1 MTNIFKVLLNKFK
14 NKTPKKTNETIKKTQ
29 IGFIGKTKTVEIIDN
44 QDVVDLVTAS
54 YGQITNETDD
64 KLNKLKA
71 YSDGED
77 AKNKRELNQTISD
90 NKQELDAI
98 DADLDKRIKQNQI
111 QINQVNQTA
120 NTANNNANTANQN
133 ANNALNVANRADNKA
148 DNATNTAN
156 GVQTKLNRHLSFPR
170 WDGVPFI
177 FRKELVVQNNFFTG
191 FKLMATTDVHIL
203 TSRRALDITI
213 DPDELDKAYEYLTYH
228 REGTTLTFPCRI
240 FIAGFNARKGNKFT
254 QALGGLPYDLRIDL
268 QPKNNPFTFQIP
280 KTMFV
285 YDVNWGVGNEN
296 TQLTIMV
303 GIVRW

>member
-14 NKTPKKTNETIKKTQ
+14 TKPTKKTNETIKKTQ

-90 NKQELDAI
+90 NKQELDAV
-98 DADLDKRIKQNQI
+98 DGDLDRKIQQNTT

-120 NTANNNANTANQN
+120 NQANNNANAANQN
-133 ANNALNVANRADNKA
+133 ANNALNVANRADTKA
-148 DNATNTAN
+148 DNATNVANNVNTAFN
-156 GVQTKLNRHLSFPR
+156 NHIDKGIEHGYIFHTK
-170 WDGVPFI
+170 V
-177 FRKELVVQNNFFTG
+177 ELVVQNNFFTG

-213 DPDELDKAYEYLTYH
+213 PAWTLNGAYQWFTKHSNFNGSLNTK
-228 REGTTLTFPCRI
+228 I
-240 FIAGFNARKGNKFT
+240 FIVGINARKGNKFT
-254 QALGGLPYDLRIDL
+254 QALGGLPYDITVRIN
-268 QPKNNPFTFQIP
+268 KTNNDFTFQIP

-296 TQLTIMV
+296 TQLTVYLGLMK
-303 GIVRW
+303 WA